1 MTMSVLLDTNLLIA
15 AYDDEGSTS
24 PEEKQKAQVRM
35 NELLDGDKVLYISPL
50 IRYETLRGVT
60 FENNE
65 RYRKVKQAL
74 DQLPQLEITTDVSEL
89 AADLFRFDRQAPQE
103 QRRLANNPDKYRF
116 DVFHFACAQ
125 CNGMV
130 VATLNVNDFNK
141 IDDLHTRYQAAKG
154 A

>member
-1 MTMSVLLDTNLLIA
+1 MIMSVLLDTNLLIA

-24 PEEKQKAQVRM
+24 PEEKQKAKVRM
-35 NELLDGDKVLYISPL
+35 SVLLDDDKVLYISPL

-89 AADLFRFDRQAPQE
+89 AADLFRFDLQAPQG
-103 QRRLANNPDKYRF
+103 QRQLANNPDKYRF
-116 DVFHFACAQ
+116 DVFHFACAI
-125 CNGMV
+125 CNGM
-130 VATLNVNDFNK
+130 ALETLNVDDFNK
-141 IDDLHTRYQAAKG
+141 IGVLHTRYQTAKG